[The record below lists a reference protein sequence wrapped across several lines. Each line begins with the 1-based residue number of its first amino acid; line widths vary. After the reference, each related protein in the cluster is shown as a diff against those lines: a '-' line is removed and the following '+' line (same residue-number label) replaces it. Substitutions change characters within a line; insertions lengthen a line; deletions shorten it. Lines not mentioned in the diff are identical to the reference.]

1 MTAGQSST
9 AVKYF
14 TVTISDLSYHRH
26 LVTHTVSDWT
36 LRHKKVM
43 ETTWKGK
50 WIEEDGKFLFFY
62 LTASTSLLK
71 NLLMKYFINAF

>member
-50 WIEEDGKFLFFY
+50 WIEEDGKFFF
-62 LTASTSLLK
+62 
-71 NLLMKYFINAF
+71 FI